1 MLLTILIKFGIT
13 IAIHLMVE
21 FVVYARE
28 HIIILEIDIPLR
40 IFVIL
45 KNRNLKINSTYSKF
59 ENFQ

>member
-1 MLLTILIKFGIT
+1 
-13 IAIHLMVE
+13 MVE

-28 HIIILEIDIPLR
+28 HIIILEIDTPLR

-45 KNRNLKINSTYSKF
+45 KNRNLKIISTYSKF